1 MIKAVIFDLDN
12 TLCDSSGIVENIL
25 RGIFTKHLKYFPDKN
40 IDDLISLNIKIF
52 DKLISDP
59 NVPLAAAIIRVW
71 FEFFENLRI
80 KPPLEIIL
88 KLIEHIRKEVPKK
101 VKLIDGV
108 QELIKFL
115 KSKDIKIGVLTNGI
129 FIDQANKLIKL
140 KLDSFVDYLVTADM
154 CGCEKPNPK
163 MFKYILNKMTVSPD
177 QTLMIG
183 DDYIADI
190 KGANDLGIRTIFLK
204 NSSLRNVNMNL
215 VKPDYTET
223 NHKNILKLVK
233 QLTSNHK

>member
-1 MIKAVIFDLDN
+1 MIKAVIFDLDD
-12 TLCDSSGIVENIL
+12 TLCDSSGIIEDIL
-25 RGIFTKHLKYFPDKN
+25 RNIFTKYLKYFPDKDV
-40 IDDLISLNIKIF
+40 DDLISLNIKIF
-52 DKLISDP
+52 DKLIYDP
-59 NVPLAAAIIRVW
+59 NIPLSAAIIRVW

-129 FIDQANKLIKL
+129 FIDQVNKLIKL
-140 KLDSFVDYLVTADM
+140 NLDSFVDYLVTADM

-163 MFKYILNKMTVSPD
+163 MFKYLLNKMDVSPN
-177 QTLMIG
+177 QVLMIG
-183 DDYIADI
+183 NDILADV
-190 KGANDLGIRTIFLK
+190 KGANDLGIKTMFFK
-204 NSSLRNVNMNL
+204 NNSPKNVDMRL
-215 VKPDYTET
+215 VKPDYTAT
-223 NHKNILKLVK
+223 NHKSILKLVK
-233 QLTSNHK
+233 RLTKS